1 MGIPAWV
8 WFVIAAVAAVAG
20 VALLLRD
27 RARRGGGINR
37 ERSRWAALRGWQY
50 VEGDDQ
56 LLEHWAG
63 GAIAYYPG
71 GVARDVVIGSAF
83 TANGR
88 RPVYVADS
96 VHDGAT
102 DFVLVAV
109 RCRRRLEA
117 YLELWLPS
125 VPFRR
130 DQMPDLLGPVGQRYA
145 FVSDVEATRSLI
157 TSDLADAAEQVG
169 DDVNVVWLEGYW
181 VVAAAPPN
189 CSSAR
194 LERLLRDLGD
204 LADLADPI
212 ENARSEPAG
221 APPDQQP
228 GDPQPG
234 ETERQRPSQP
244 QATQSARAAQAAQA
258 STQAGTAAQATPHGQ
273 AEPSTQR
280 VNADEQRDPRR

>member
-1 MGIPAWV
+1 
-8 WFVIAAVAAVAG
+8 
-20 VALLLRD
+20 
-27 RARRGGGINR
+27 
-37 ERSRWAALRGWQY
+37 WQY
-50 VEGDDQ
+50 VEGDAQ
-56 LLEHWAG
+56 LREHWAG

-71 GVARDVVIGSAF
+71 GVARNVVIGSIF

-88 RPVYVADS
+88 RPVYLADS
-96 VHDGAT
+96 VHDGVT
-102 DFVLVAV
+102 DFVLVAM

-145 FVSDVEATRSLI
+145 FVSDAEATRSLI

-169 DDVNVVWLEGYW
+169 GDVNVVWLEGYW

-189 CSSAR
+189 CSSVR

-212 ENARSEPAG
+212 EKARSAPAG
-221 APPDQQP
+221 PQS
-228 GDPQPG
+228 GDPQSG
-234 ETERQRPSQP
+234 ETERQLPSQP

-258 STQAGTAAQATPHGQ
+258 STQAGTANQATPSGQ
-273 AEPSTQR
+273 ADPPTQR
-280 VNADEQRDPRR
+280 VNADGQRGPRRTEPGSQNQGTTG